1 MKRCL
6 IVDDSNVIRKVA
18 RGILEDLGYDIS
30 EAENG
35 KEALAICK
43 SNPPDVIFLDWQL
56 PVMGALEFLRGL
68 RLHLSGKRP
77 HIIYCTTENDFS
89 DLSRAY
95 AAGAD
100 DFMMKPFDRQMMLEK
115 FAPTSMAL

>member
-6 IVDDSNVIRKVA
+6 IVDDSSVIRKVA
-18 RGILEDLGYDIS
+18 RGILESIGYEIS
-30 EAENG
+30 EAESG
-35 KEALAICK
+35 KEALAVCK
-43 SNPPDVIFLDWQL
+43 SNPPDVIMLDWQL
-56 PVMGALEFLRGL
+56 PGMSALDFLGALRI
-68 RLHLSGKRP
+68 HLAGRHP

-100 DFMMKPFDRQMMLEK
+100 DFMMKPFDRQMVLEK
-115 FAPTSMAL
+115 FVPAGVHL